1 MPMSVS
7 PDKRFLYAA
16 VRSKPFTVVTYSID
30 SKSGALKQLAT
41 APLAE
46 SFPYISIDHTGRYL
60 LWSVPSRGSGR
71 LLTGSAGANKRR
83 SLTTSSNTLFPR
95 PEGRYVPGTVIP
107 SRLPLAFIGVSLR
120 FSRSIRRPALPFPT
134 SGRPVLIEAKD

>member
-1 MPMSVS
+1 MVMPMSVS

-30 SKSGALKQLAT
+30 SKTGALKQLAT

-60 LWSVPSRGSGR
+60 L
-71 LLTGSAGANKRR
+71 GA
-83 SLTTSSNTLFPR
+83 SYGGHL
-95 PEGRYVPGTVIP
+95 V
-107 SRLPLAFIGVSLR
+107 A
-120 FSRSIRRPALPFPT
+120 
-134 SGRPVLIEAKD
+134 